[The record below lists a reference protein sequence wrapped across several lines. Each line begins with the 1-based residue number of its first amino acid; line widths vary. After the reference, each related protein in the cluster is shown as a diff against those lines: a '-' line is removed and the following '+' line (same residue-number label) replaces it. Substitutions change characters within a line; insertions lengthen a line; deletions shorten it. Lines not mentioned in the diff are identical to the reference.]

1 MVQVLGAVT
10 ALFVS
15 VHTLAPMASDS
26 GDGLTRERRLS
37 DGPSSCGS
45 RLTQPATPDMRA
57 PIHGRPDRRPS
68 RSDCGP
74 GCPDR
79 FVPLPRGAQSL

>member
-15 VHTLAPMASDS
+15 VHTLAPMAWDT

-37 DGPSSCGS
+37 APPSSRRS
-45 RLTQPATPDMRA
+45 QLTQPATPDMRA
-57 PIHGRPDRRPS
+57 PIHGRPGRRPS

-79 FVPLPRGAQSL
+79 SVPLPRGAQSL

>member
-10 ALFVS
+10 APFVS
-15 VHTLAPMASDS
+15 VQSLAPMAWDT

-37 DGPSSCGS
+37 DGPSSRGS
-45 RLTQPATPDMRA
+45 QLTQPATPDMRA
-57 PIHGRPDRRPS
+57 PIHGRPS

-79 FVPLPRGAQSL
+79 RVRAHKCRRQ